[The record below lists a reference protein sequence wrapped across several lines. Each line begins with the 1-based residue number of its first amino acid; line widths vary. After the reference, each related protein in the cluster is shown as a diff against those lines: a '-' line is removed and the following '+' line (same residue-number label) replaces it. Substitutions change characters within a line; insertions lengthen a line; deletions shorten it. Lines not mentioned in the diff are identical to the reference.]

1 MGLKKNGGGEVGEE
15 GVGGG
20 GGLTLL
26 TKLVTFYF
34 IKGDINKARDSFC
47 ERKSLEVLAK
57 VDKHN

>member
-1 MGLKKNGGGEVGEE
+1 MGARWGKREWGEGGV
-15 GVGGG
+15 
-20 GGLTLL
+20 TLL